1 MTTGRVTRRIRSAN
15 DDAAREDGG
24 MVLMV
29 VIVTGASHR
38 QRRGLTALSWCEE
51 PDRIDLTAIRRRRIG
66 ATGDVV
72 RLHVVV
78 DERDPLADRDDQ
90 LTRIG
95 AGR

>member
-1 MTTGRVTRRIRSAN
+1 
-15 DDAAREDGG
+15 

-29 VIVTGASHR
+29 VIVTRASHW
-38 QRRGLTALSWCEE
+38 QRRRLTALSWCEE
-51 PDRIDLTAIRRRRIG
+51 PDGIDLTAIRRRG
-66 ATGDVV
+66 VGTTGDVV

>member
-1 MTTGRVTRRIRSAN
+1 
-15 DDAAREDGG
+15 

-29 VIVTGASHR
+29 VIVTGASHW
-38 QRRGLTALSWCEE
+38 QRRSLTALSWCEE
-51 PDRIDLTAIRRRRIG
+51 PDRIDLTAIWRRRIG

-72 RLHVVV
+72 RLRVVV
-78 DERDPLADRDDQ
+78 GERDPLPDRDDQ